1 MKKKKKK
8 RRRREEE
15 KKTSLTTMN
24 DVRWNEKK
32 EEILLRDL
40 ICVLCYIRARRL
52 WRVEGC

>member
-40 ICVLCYIRARRL
+40 ICVLCYIYNRL